1 LDLVHSEKRE
11 RRQSFVV
18 ALAVAVGLSV
28 LLAPVVEAAVTKV
41 KGTVTAKVKDTN
53 GDGIESE
60 VIEDA
65 GAPAPTGG
73 STGALA
79 VRTFAGGNQFLGA
92 ADCDP
97 PGTGGPTDI
106 FGDTLTVPGGHHVTA
121 VIVTGTASVQVRAQ
135 AVGSGNI
142 PLLTLAATADNPVVT
157 LALDNGLELTDNLI
171 LQCTSGSGQFAAIGQ
186 DISND

>member
-1 LDLVHSEKRE
+1 MDLIDSGKRE
-11 RRQSFVV
+11 RRQSFVLALV
-18 ALAVAVGLSV
+18 LALAVSV
-28 LLAPVVEAAVTKV
+28 LAAPVVEAAVTRI
-41 KGTVTAKVKDTN
+41 KGTVNVKDTN

-60 VIEDA
+60 AIDQA

-73 STGALA
+73 SSGALA

-97 PGTGGPTDI
+97 PGTGGPTDV
-106 FGDTLTVPGGHHVTA
+106 FGSTLTVPGGHHVTA
-121 VIVTGTASVQVRAQ
+121 VIVTGTASVQVRAA
-135 AVGSGNI
+135 AVGGGNI
-142 PLLTLAATADNPVVT
+142 PLLTLRATNENPVTT

-171 LQCTSGSGQFAAIGQ
+171 LQCTSGAGQFAAIGQ

>member
-1 LDLVHSEKRE
+1 MDSGKRE

-18 ALAVAVGLSV
+18 ALVLALAVSV
-28 LLAPVVEAAVTKV
+28 LAAPVVEAAVTKI

-60 VIEDA
+60 AINEA
-65 GAPAPTGG
+65 GSPAPTGG
-73 STGALA
+73 SSGALA

-121 VIVTGTASVQVRAQ
+121 VIVTGTASVEVRAD
-135 AVGSGNI
+135 AVGGGAI
-142 PLLTLAATADNPVVT
+142 PLLTLEATAENPTSV

-171 LQCTSGSGQFAAIGQ
+171 LQCTSGAGQFAAIGQ